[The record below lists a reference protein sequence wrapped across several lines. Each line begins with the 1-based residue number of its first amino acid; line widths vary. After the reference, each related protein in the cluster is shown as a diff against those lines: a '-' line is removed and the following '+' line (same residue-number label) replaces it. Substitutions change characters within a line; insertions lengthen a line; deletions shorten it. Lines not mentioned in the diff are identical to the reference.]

1 MDTVGKLDKA
11 QAMAALMPGGRFI
24 NVCGSDVAKDN
35 RQQVERLAQ
44 WFEAGS
50 IRAVI
55 DKVLPMEEAR
65 EAHRIADTGHKRGSV
80 ILMMDQEERI

>member
-1 MDTVGKLDKA
+1 MPHRDFTTASL
-11 QAMAALMPGGRFI
+11 AAYLHLTP
-24 NVCGSDVAKDN
+24 
-35 RQQVERLAQ
+35 QQVERLAQ
-44 WFEAGS
+44 WFKAGS

-80 ILMMDQEERI
+80 ILMMDQEVRI